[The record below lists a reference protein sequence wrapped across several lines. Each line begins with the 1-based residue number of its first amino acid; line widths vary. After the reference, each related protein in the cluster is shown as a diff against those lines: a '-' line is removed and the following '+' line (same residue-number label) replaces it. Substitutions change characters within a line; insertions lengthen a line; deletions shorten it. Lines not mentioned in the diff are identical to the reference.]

1 MLALYCIVPNRSRC
15 CDVVRALPS
24 LRVRVFRSYFF
35 MSSTEPY
42 LLIEQCG
49 SKYGRLIYVITEH
62 IPASGG
68 YPASTREIRCMDLG
82 MTALGN
88 WKAQQGG
95 CTHIQFFNEIND
107 LKCTN
112 CGMEFS
118 KHYLRQNLLM
128 EVRGVPA

>member
-1 MLALYCIVPNRSRC
+1 MT
-15 CDVVRALPS
+15 
-24 LRVRVFRSYFF
+24 
-35 MSSTEPY
+35 STEPY

-49 SKYGRLIYVITEH
+49 SKYGRPIYVITEH
-62 IPASGG
+62 VPASGG

-82 MTALGN
+82 KTALGN

-95 CTHIQFFNEIND
+95 CTHIQFFNEIDD

>member
-1 MLALYCIVPNRSRC
+1 MRIQIWQTNICHHRTYPPLRSVSC
-15 CDVVRALPS
+15 KH
-24 LRVRVFRSYFF
+24 
-35 MSSTEPY
+35 
-42 LLIEQCG
+42 Q
-49 SKYGRLIYVITEH
+49 
-62 IPASGG
+62 
-68 YPASTREIRCMDLG
+68 IRCMDLG
-82 MTALGN
+82 NTALGN

-95 CTHIQFFNEIND
+95 CTHIQVGEIPPLPFSSPSPHLQFFNEIND

>member
-1 MLALYCIVPNRSRC
+1 MT
-15 CDVVRALPS
+15 
-24 LRVRVFRSYFF
+24 
-35 MSSTEPY
+35 STEPY

-49 SKYGRLIYVITEH
+49 SKYGKPLYVITEH
-62 IPASGG
+62 TPASGG
-68 YPASTREIRCMDLG
+68 DHVTTREIRCMDLG
-82 MTALGN
+82 KTALGN

-95 CTHIQFFNEIND
+95 CTHIQFFNDISD

>member
-1 MLALYCIVPNRSRC
+1 
-15 CDVVRALPS
+15 
-24 LRVRVFRSYFF
+24 
-35 MSSTEPY
+35 MSSSDPY

-68 YPASTREIRCMDLG
+68 YPASTVGQTPLVDDVRSDDHLFFRKREIRCMDLG

-107 LKCTN
+107 LK
-112 CGMEFS
+112 
-118 KHYLRQNLLM
+118 NLADTSPLHT
-128 EVRGVPA
+128 RPRIFASAFPG

>member
-1 MLALYCIVPNRSRC
+1 MLLGRYRHVELLHILFS
-15 CDVVRALPS
+15 
-24 LRVRVFRSYFF
+24 
-35 MSSTEPY
+35 MTSTEPY

-62 IPASGG
+62 IPASEG

-82 MTALGN
+82 KTALGN

-107 LKCTN
+107 LNGVPLCLFVSTRSRRCTN
-112 CGMEFS
+112 CNMEFS